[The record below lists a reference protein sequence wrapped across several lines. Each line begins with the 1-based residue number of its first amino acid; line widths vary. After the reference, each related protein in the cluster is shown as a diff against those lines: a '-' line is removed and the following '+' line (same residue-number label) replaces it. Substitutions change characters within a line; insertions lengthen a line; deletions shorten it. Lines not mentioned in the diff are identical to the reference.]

1 MIWCPV
7 HADSQPDIRPIPTTG
22 SIRVYCERCCATIQE
37 VSGTSKTGRKCYCY
51 KNQRAKKCTMP
62 KG

>member
-22 SIRVYCERCCATIQE
+22 SIRMYCERCCATIQE

-51 KNQRAKKCTMP
+51 KNQRAK
-62 KG
+62 